1 MIQAMILDDSR
12 SSLLHLK
19 RLVED
24 RGDVD
29 ARTFA
34 RADQALEAATR
45 EHFDLVIV
53 DHVMVEMD
61 GIAVIRH
68 LRAIPHYAQVPV
80 VMLTATSS
88 QAIRIEALEAGA
100 TDFLVKTASRI
111 ELTVKLRNLVTLAQ
125 AVRQQANAAAL
136 LAERV
141 YAATKALRDAEEEM
155 IFRLSLAV
163 EYRDNDTGEHTVRVA
178 RYSKMIAEELG
189 LPAERCRS
197 IYLAAP
203 LHDVGKVAIPDHILL
218 KPGSL
223 DPDEVTLMR
232 THTAAGER
240 ILGDGSCDLIR
251 LAAEIAGHHHER
263 WDGAGYPRRIAGTA
277 IPLSARIVAVA
288 DVFDALTMERP
299 YKRALPVA
307 EALDVL
313 RAERGRHFD
322 PDCVDAFLS
331 GFARLAGQEPVPEA
345 ALPAPA
351 GLPALAGLPAFAA
364 LRPPDIRPVVGGPIP
379 PRGAG
384 PMSPPAVSPP
394 RRHAAPVPFA

>member
-24 RGDVD
+24 RDDVD

-34 RADQALEAATR
+34 RADQALAAATR

-53 DHVMVEMD
+53 DHVMAEMD
-61 GIAVIRH
+61 GIVVIRH
-68 LRAIPHYAQVPV
+68 LRAIPHYAQVPI
-80 VMLTATSS
+80 VMLTGTSS

-100 TDFLVKTASRI
+100 TDFLIKTASRI

-125 AVRQQANAAAL
+125 AVRQQADDAAL

-223 DPDEVTLMR
+223 DPDEITLMR
-232 THTAAGER
+232 GHTVTGER

-263 WDGAGYPRRIAGTA
+263 WDGTGYPRRIAGTA

-288 DVFDALTMERP
+288 DVFDALTTERP

-307 EALDVL
+307 EALGVL

-322 PDCVDAFLS
+322 PDCVEAFLS
-331 GFARLAGQEPVPEA
+331 GFARPIAQEPAPE
-345 ALPAPA
+345 A
-351 GLPALAGLPAFAA
+351 GLPALAALPAFAA
-364 LRPPDIRPVVGGPIP
+364 IRPPDIRPVVDGCVPAC
-379 PRGAG
+379 GAG
-384 PMSPPAVSPP
+384 PRSAPVLPPP
-394 RRHAAPVPFA
+394 RHGRPAAPCPAPIA

>member
-24 RGDVD
+24 REDVD
-29 ARTFA
+29 ARTFE
-34 RADQALEAATR
+34 RADRALEAATR
-45 EHFDLVIV
+45 ERFDLVIV
-53 DHVMVEMD
+53 DHLMAEMD
-61 GIAVIRH
+61 GIVVVRH
-68 LRAIPHYAQVPV
+68 LRAIPHYAQVPI
-80 VMLTATSS
+80 VMLTGTSS
-88 QAIRIEALEAGA
+88 PEIRIEALEAGA

-111 ELTVKLRNLVTLAQ
+111 ELTVKLRNLVTMAR
-125 AVRQQANAAAL
+125 AVRQQADAAAL

-141 YAATKALRDAEEEM
+141 HAATEALRDAEEEM

-189 LPAERCRS
+189 LPQERCRS

-232 THTAAGER
+232 THTVTGER
-240 ILGDGSCDLIR
+240 ILGGGSCDLIR

-263 WDGAGYPRRIAGTA
+263 WDGTGYPRRIAGTA

-288 DVFDALTMERP
+288 DVFDALTTERP

-307 EALDVL
+307 EALEVL
-313 RAERGRHFD
+313 QAERGRHFD

-331 GFARLAGQEPVPEA
+331 GYSRLAGQEPAPEA
-345 ALPAPA
+345 ALPDM
-351 GLPALAGLPAFAA
+351 AGLPAFAA
-364 LRPPDIRPVVGGPIP
+364 LRPPDTHPGVGDAVPP
-379 PRGAG
+379 PRHRRPA
-384 PMSPPAVSPP
+384 PPSLVA
-394 RRHAAPVPFA
+394 